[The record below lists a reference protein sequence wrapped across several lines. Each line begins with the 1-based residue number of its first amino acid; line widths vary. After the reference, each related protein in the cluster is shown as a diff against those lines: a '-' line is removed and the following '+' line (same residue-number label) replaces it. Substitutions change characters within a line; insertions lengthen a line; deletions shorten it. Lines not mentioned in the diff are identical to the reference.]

1 MPAYPSEQDYK
12 GPEDSPLEKEV
23 PRVGQPDIEQL
34 REKVEQL
41 EAQLKKERVPE
52 EREKIVKQEI
62 DKYLTKMQ
70 KMPTFAAPKV
80 VRDEAKE
87 IKNFP
92 STQQVGA
99 LISLVFDKG
108 LQEAI
113 SVAKA
118 INNPAILDEFHD
130 ILIDRYYQILIEKGI
145 LKNL

>member
-1 MPAYPSEQDYK
+1 MQDHPSEQNYQ
-12 GPEDSPLEKEV
+12 EQESPFPEKET
-23 PRVGQPDIEQL
+23 PPIERPDIEQL
-34 REKVEQL
+34 KERVEQL
-41 EAQLKKERVPE
+41 EAQLKKERAPE
-52 EREKIVKQEI
+52 EKEKIVKQEI

-70 KMPTFAAPKV
+70 KMPSFAAPKV

-87 IKNFP
+87 LKNFP

-99 LISLVFDKG
+99 LVSLVFDKG
-108 LQEAI
+108 LPEAI

-118 INNPAILDEFHD
+118 LNNPAVLDEFHD